1 MSSSETFTTAAASK
15 DVKFKDF
22 DKLQDKIRSLLD
34 FDDHDDGNPV
44 IAFENGMLL
53 LRGHE
58 DEEPQDY
65 AETYECF
72 GLAGSGIVAEHLI
85 EGRILIRLSPE
96 GWPDRLHLITPGKA
110 EEVDVAKL
118 LGF

>member
-1 MSSSETFTTAAASK
+1 MFTTAASSK

-22 DKLQDKIRSLLD
+22 DKLQEEIRSLLD

-44 IAFENGMLL
+44 IAFEDGMLL

-58 DEEPQDY
+58 DDTPQEY

-72 GLAGSGIVAEHLI
+72 GLEGSKIVAKHLVS
-85 EGRILIRLSPE
+85 GRILIRLSPE
-96 GWPDRLHLITPGKA
+96 GWPERLHLITPDKA
-110 EEVDVAKL
+110 EEVDVVKL

>member
-1 MSSSETFTTAAASK
+1 VSSSEIFTTEAAK

-22 DKLQDKIRSLLD
+22 DKLQDKIRDLLS

-44 IAFENGMLL
+44 IAFEDGILK

-58 DEEPQDY
+58 DDVPGDY

-72 GLAGSGIVAEHLI
+72 GLAGSMLVAEHLVQ
-85 EGRILIRLSPE
+85 GRILIRLSPE